1 MFRTSSKYL
10 LAASLFAA
18 LAGCASYRTDTD
30 TTFASTKGLSG
41 GNKIVISETAPTD
54 KKYKELG
61 PVEGEV
67 KKLTIFHRDPTKEQ
81 VDIILT
87 EKAAALGAD
96 GVINVVYKSGVG
108 MTTWG
113 YIEAK
118 GTAVKFTD

>member
-1 MFRTSSKYL
+1 MIGKYTKYVVTVAML
-10 LAASLFAA
+10 VLI
-18 LAGCASYRTDTD
+18 AGCASYRTDTN
-30 TTFASTKGLSG
+30 TTFASTKGLSNA
-41 GNKIVISETAPTD
+41 NKIIISETALSD

-81 VDIILT
+81 VDIILSD
-87 EKAAALGAD
+87 KAAAMGAD
-96 GVINVVYKSGVG
+96 AIVNVVYKSGVG

-118 GTAVKFTD
+118 GTAVKFAD